1 VINLKHVL
9 VPTDFGEASEA
20 ALTYGRTLART
31 FGADLHLL
39 HVMDNTFFRPMA
51 SDPLSMKVA
60 AYKQLNEK
68 LSAADRAELHA
79 RTVVEVSDDPDAVI
93 VDYAKAFR
101 MDLIVMGT
109 HGRQGA
115 AHVLMG
121 SAAERLVRTAPCPV
135 LTVRESERDFVMMKR
150 EASAERSTTLA

>member
-1 VINLKHVL
+1 MINLKHIL
-9 VPTDFGEASEA
+9 VPTDFGGASEA
-20 ALTYGRTLART
+20 ALTYGRTLARI

-39 HVMDNTFFRPMA
+39 HVMDNTFFRPIA

-60 AYKQLNEK
+60 AYKHLHDK
-68 LSAADRAELHA
+68 LTPADREALHA
-79 RTVVEVSDDPDAVI
+79 RAVLEVSDDPDVVI
-93 VDYAKAFR
+93 VEYARVYR

-121 SAAERLVRTAPCPV
+121 SVAERVVRTAPCPV
-135 LTVRESERDFVMMKR
+135 LTVRQTEREFVVADTAGEKPAFAES
-150 EASAERSTTLA
+150 

>member
-1 VINLKHVL
+1 MINLKHVL
-9 VPTDFGEASEA
+9 VPTDFGRASEA

-51 SDPLSMKVA
+51 GDPLAVKA
-60 AYKQLNEK
+60 ATYKLLHDK
-68 LSAADRAELHA
+68 LTATDCADLRGRA
-79 RTVVEVSDDPDAVI
+79 VVEVSDDPHDVI
-93 VDYAKAFR
+93 VEYAKAYGI
-101 MDLIVMGT
+101 DLIVMGT

-121 SAAERLVRTAPCPV
+121 SVAERVVRSAPCPV
-135 LTVRESERDFVMMKR
+135 LTVRQPERDFVV
-150 EASAERSTTLA
+150 ADSTACATVV